1 MDALKETIRAM
12 ALAAGFSRAR
22 ILAPFPLPENAGGLL
37 EGAVP
42 QEGAALK
49 GRWGEGSPS
58 LLVAALPYGNEDGT
72 ERAAAGQEIAE
83 RIPAESR
90 RAYIA
95 PFARRNYYK
104 EAVKRLQKLSQT
116 CRRLFGGVNAGGINS
131 SGLHADRRSSYR
143 IFCNS
148 PIPEKPLAL
157 ACGLGGQGRNS
168 LVITPEAG
176 SLVVIAAMTL
186 PFPLESDAP
195 ESGRSVCAACGF
207 CVEACPT
214 QAIRREGGVERNK
227 CIQWY
232 ASGNEA
238 SVPRR
243 IAGKWGQ
250 RLYGCTACQD
260 VCPHNKKPIKG
271 AETSEGILPP
281 YVDAR
286 KLLAMTDGEMRA
298 FFKGTAMGLSWLKP
312 EHIRRSAAL
321 ACAAGVERLSE

>member
-12 ALAAGFSRAR
+12 ALDAGFSRVR
-22 ILAPFPLPENAGGLL
+22 ILAPFILSENAVGLKDPS
-37 EGAVP
+37 V
-42 QEGAALK
+42 LK
-49 GRWGEGSPS
+49 ERWGEGSPS
-58 LLVAALPYGNEDGT
+58 LLVAALSYGNEDS
-72 ERAAAGQEIAE
+72 AAECS
-83 RIPAESR
+83 PAEKEIEESC

-116 CRRLFGGVNAGGINS
+116 FRRLFSGSHASGMNS
-131 SGLHADRRSSYR
+131 SGVYADRRSSYR

-157 ACGLGGQGRNS
+157 ACGLGVQGRNS
-168 LVITPEAG
+168 LVITPETG
-176 SLVVIAAMTL
+176 SLVIIAAMTL

-195 ESGRSVCAACGF
+195 ESNRSACETCGF

-214 QAIRREGGVERNK
+214 QAIRREGGIERNK

-243 IAGKWGQ
+243 VAEKWGR
-250 RLYGCTACQD
+250 RLYGCTMCQE

-271 AETSEGILPP
+271 AETSEGILPA
-281 YVDAR
+281 YMDAR
-286 KLLAMTDGEMRA
+286 AILVMSDEEIQA

-312 EHIRRSAAL
+312 EHIRRNAELAL
-321 ACAAGVERLSE
+321 ACGR

>member
-1 MDALKETIRAM
+1 M
-12 ALAAGFSRAR
+12 ALDAGFSRVR
-22 ILAPFPLPENAGGLL
+22 ILAPFILSENASGFIKRGVL
-37 EGAVP
+37 
-42 QEGAALK
+42 QD
-49 GRWGEGSPS
+49 RWGESSPS
-58 LLVAALPYGNEDGT
+58 LLVAALPYGNED
-72 ERAAAGQEIAE
+72 AAAGCASAE
-83 RIPAESR
+83 QDIEENC

-116 CRRLFGGVNAGGINS
+116 FRRLFTGINAGGI
-131 SGLHADRRSSYR
+131 HADRRSSYR

-157 ACGLGGQGRNS
+157 ACGLGSQGRNS

-176 SLVVIAAMTL
+176 SLVIIAAMTL

-195 ESGRSVCAACGF
+195 ESNRSVCVRCGF
-207 CVEACPT
+207 CVEACLT
-214 QAIRREGGVERNK
+214 KAIRREGGIERNK

-238 SVPRR
+238 SVPRH
-243 IAGKWGQ
+243 IAEQWGR

-260 VCPHNKKPIKG
+260 VCPHNKKPIRG
-271 AETSEGILPP
+271 VETREGILPA

-286 KLLAMTDGEMRA
+286 KLLAMSDEEIKT

-312 EHIRRSAAL
+312 KHIRRSARLAL
-321 ACAAGVERLSE
+321 ACAGGSQNKSI

>member
-1 MDALKETIRAM
+1 MKETIRAM
-12 ALAAGFSRAR
+12 ALDAGFSRVR
-22 ILAPFPLPENAGGLL
+22 ILAPFVLAENANGVLQDRYG
-37 EGAVP
+37 
-42 QEGAALK
+42 Q
-49 GRWGEGSPS
+49 GSPS
-58 LLVAALPYGNEDGT
+58 LLVAVLPYGNEDATT
-72 ERAAAGQEIAE
+72 EKEIE
-83 RIPAESR
+83 ENY

-104 EAVKRLQKLSQT
+104 EAVKRLQNLSQT
-116 CRRLFGGVNAGGINS
+116 CRRLFGGINSGGI
-131 SGLHADRRSSYR
+131 HADRRSSYR

-157 ACGLGGQGRNS
+157 ACGIGSQGRNS

-176 SLVVIAAMTL
+176 SLVIIAAMTL

-195 ESGRSVCAACGF
+195 NANRSACATCGI

-214 QAIRREGGVERNK
+214 KAIRREGGIERKK

-238 SVPRR
+238 SVPQH
-243 IAGKWGQ
+243 IAEQWGR
-250 RLYGCTACQD
+250 RLYSCTVCQD
-260 VCPHNKKPIKG
+260 ICPHNKKPIKG
-271 AETSEGILPP
+271 AETGEGILPA

-286 KLLAMTDGEMRA
+286 MIFAMSDEEIQA

-312 EHIRRSAAL
+312 QHIRRSAGLAL
-321 ACAAGVERLSE
+321 AYTGSR